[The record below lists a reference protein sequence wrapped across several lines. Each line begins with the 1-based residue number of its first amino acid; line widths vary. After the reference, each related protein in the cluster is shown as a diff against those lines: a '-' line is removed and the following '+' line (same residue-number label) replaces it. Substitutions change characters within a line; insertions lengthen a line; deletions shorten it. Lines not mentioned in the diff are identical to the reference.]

1 MSQYREIGEIMLLIM
16 KVHTYPLIHNLPV
29 LFIFELGKWRNIL
42 ASSMHVS
49 NILFT
54 VSTFSTF
61 FFQKENDFH
70 NYQNKILWFPGRNLN
85 KFWQQLLTLFLI
97 VENS

>member
-16 KVHTYPLIHNLPV
+16 KVHAYPLIHNLPV

-61 FFQKENDFH
+61 FFKKKMTSIITRIKFYGFREGILTTSGD
-70 NYQNKILWFPGRNLN
+70 NY
-85 KFWQQLLTLFLI
+85 
-97 VENS
+97 